1 MGKLCMEL
9 YLNNVKK
16 RYKQASRKE
25 KSRILDEFCEASGY
39 HKKHAIRVL
48 NSPKRR
54 RRQAKEKRGRPKTY
68 PSSVYQKPLKQIWLA
83 TDQLCGKRL
92 KLALPLWL
100 PHYADT
106 YGELEPAIYEGLL
119 KMSASTIDRL
129 LADAR
134 VKNGKGRSGTKPG
147 KLLKKQIPVKTD
159 QWDEDRPGFLEA
171 DTVAHCDSS
180 LAGNFA
186 WSLTMTDIF
195 STWTELRAV
204 WNKGST
210 GVIAQIE
217 DIEQALPFDI
227 LGFDSDNGSE
237 FLNWH
242 LVRYFSNEAGE
253 PRIQFTRSRPYH
265 SDDNAHVEQKNWT
278 HVRQLLGYDR
288 FNKPSLVDLMNDLYK
303 NEVSLMN
310 NYFIP
315 STKLIDKQRVD
326 AKIIKKH
333 DSPATPYQRLMD
345 SEHISDNAKEALTKK
360 YHALNPFKLRATIR
374 KKVDAIFK
382 VLYQINDQK
391 MCYK

>member
-171 DTVAHCDSS
+171 DTVAHCGSS

-195 STWTELRAV
+195 
-204 WNKGST
+204 
-210 GVIAQIE
+210 Q
-217 DIEQALPFDI
+217 
-227 LGFDSDNGSE
+227 LG
-237 FLNWH
+237 
-242 LVRYFSNEAGE
+242 
-253 PRIQFTRSRPYH
+253 
-265 SDDNAHVEQKNWT
+265 
-278 HVRQLLGYDR
+278 
-288 FNKPSLVDLMNDLYK
+288 PSLEL
-303 NEVSLMN
+303 
-310 NYFIP
+310 FG
-315 STKLIDKQRVD
+315 
-326 AKIIKKH
+326 
-333 DSPATPYQRLMD
+333 
-345 SEHISDNAKEALTKK
+345 
-360 YHALNPFKLRATIR
+360 IR
-374 KKVDAIFK
+374 DPQ
-382 VLYQINDQK
+382 VL
-391 MCYK
+391 